1 MIVRKSH
8 LEACLKSRS
17 DEAYFV
23 PGVQCHL
30 PVIINIIILIAVDD
44 TETIKRWGWLQ
55 TSVIQ
60 SWQGHF
66 PDRRSAG
73 ANPQP
78 WMVMMMMAIMTAMM
92 AIMTMM
98 TMMMMMMV
106 TSTDQ
111 ASAGFWGDY
120 NCDLPSRTF
129 TAMVIVDFMI
139 RKKVYIMSPIERDLL

>member
-23 PGVQCHL
+23 PGVQCDL
-30 PVIINIIILIAVDD
+30 PVIINIIVLIAVDD
-44 TETIKRWGWLQ
+44 TETIKRSGWLQ

-60 SWQGHF
+60 SWQGHS

-98 TMMMMMMV
+98 TMMMMMTRLREMK
-106 TSTDQ
+106 SPPPEGFPPLYRSKPS
-111 ASAGFWGDY
+111 SARVK
-120 NCDLPSRTF
+120 NHT
-129 TAMVIVDFMI
+129 
-139 RKKVYIMSPIERDLL
+139 

>member
-23 PGVQCHL
+23 PGVQGDL
-30 PVIINIIILIAVDD
+30 PVITNIIILIAVDD

-60 SWQGHF
+60 SWQGHS

-78 WMVMMMMAIMTAMM
+78 WMVMMMMAIMM
-92 AIMTMM
+92 MM
-98 TMMMMMMV
+98 TMMMMITMMMMM
-106 TSTDQ
+106 TRLREMKSPPPE
-111 ASAGFWGDY
+111 GFPPLY
-120 NCDLPSRTF
+120 RSRPSRARVKNHT
-129 TAMVIVDFMI
+129 
-139 RKKVYIMSPIERDLL
+139 